1 MSLHSY
7 HVSKK
12 VLKTDPPFYSLIMA
26 AMHKADTENL
36 ARLAAAWPDVYAELN
51 ARYNAPMG
59 LIPEDGPVDEKI
71 LARQIRELNAC

>member
-12 VLKTDPPFYSLIMA
+12 VLKEVWI
-26 AMHKADTENL
+26 
-36 ARLAAAWPDVYAELN
+36 ELQ
-51 ARYNAPMG
+51 ARYNARMG

>member
-26 AMHKADTENL
+26 AMLLADTGNL
-36 ARLAAAWPDVYAELN
+36 RRLQNAWPEVWIELQ
-51 ARYNAPMG
+51 ARFNAPMG